1 MSNFSDY
8 IKNNSQGEK
17 SSNNKNVNI
26 NSQLNEQNL
35 EKLIDK
41 YSSQSSNDLLSEFIK
56 LTIEKKKKGELNNQ
70 ELQKIKSTIV
80 PFLSQEQKSK
90 LDEII
95 ELVEKM

>member
-17 SSNNKNVNI
+17 SSNNKNVNT

-41 YSSQSSNDLLSEFIK
+41 YSSYSSNDLLSEFIK

>member
-8 IKNNSQGEK
+8 IKNNSKGEK
-17 SSNNKNVNI
+17 SSNNKNVNT

-41 YSSQSSNDLLSEFIK
+41 YSSYSSNDLLNEFIK